1 MTIRTRQMA
10 VVVMDALALFIII
23 IALFRSENTNFSTI
37 ILLSG
42 LWMIWLTVLLYP
54 KQVNEATI
62 RGLIRNELV
71 KILTQ
76 GKDEK
81 CG

>member
-23 IALFRSENTNFSTI
+23 IALFRLENTNFSTI